1 MLRAENGSGM
11 RRNESGHGE
20 PRLSAGAS
28 PGAPTVSEE
37 CPRKWFVLPFLTMKR
52 HVLLGLLVVLMV
64 VTGVGWAQQGEV
76 VPDVTRRAAGY
87 RIGAGDV
94 IGVTAFHHQEVSGTF
109 TVDQDGTITYPF
121 LGKVKVAGLTESEV
135 AAKLTK
141 ALEKDYYVDIQIE
154 VVVKQFGSLPVVIL
168 GEVKKPGT
176 YYLKGT
182 TTLTQLL
189 AETGGFTSNA
199 GQVIELR
206 RNQKGVVGGALSVIH
221 ISREKLVNG
230 EMNDVVLKGGDI
242 LVVRP
247 KAIFFVTG
255 EVNSPGQYELTQG
268 ETLLAAISEAGGLAK
283 FGSQEVE
290 IRRKAEGKSVTLTYN
305 LKKIRHGKQE
315 DPPIQP
321 DDVIFVKRR
330 FF

>member
-1 MLRAENGSGM
+1 
-11 RRNESGHGE
+11 
-20 PRLSAGAS
+20 
-28 PGAPTVSEE
+28 
-37 CPRKWFVLPFLTMKR
+37 MKR
-52 HVLLGLLVVLMV
+52 HFLVQLFVVFSMV
-64 VTGVGWAQQGEV
+64 ISAFAGAQEGQA
-76 VPDVTRRAAGY
+76 VPDVSRRAAGY
-87 RIGAGDV
+87 RVGPGDV
-94 IGVTAFHHQEVSGTF
+94 IGVTAFHHDEISGSF
-109 TVDQDGTITYPF
+109 TVDQDGTMTYPF
-121 LGKVKVAGLTESEV
+121 LGKVEVAGLTEGEI

-141 ALEKDYYVDIQIE
+141 ALEKDYYVDVQVE
-154 VVVKQFGSLPVVIL
+154 VVVKEFGSLPVVIL
-168 GEVKKPGT
+168 GEIKKPGT

-189 AETGGFTSNA
+189 AEAGGFTNSA
-199 GQVIELR
+199 GQTIELR
-206 RNQKGVVGGALSVIH
+206 RNEKGVVGGALSVIH

-255 EVNSPGQYELTQG
+255 EVNSPGQYELIQD

-290 IRRKAEGKSVTLTYN
+290 IRRKVDGKNVTLTYN
-305 LKKIRHGKQE
+305 LKKIRHRKQE
-315 DPPIQP
+315 DPLIQA
-321 DDVIFVKRR
+321 DDVVFVKRR